1 MRESPGAVVSLRKT
15 DRRSAGREHSGLPQC
30 AGIRIVG
37 ARAGSHSGLPQR
49 TGAPT
54 AQRAMGR
61 GAACRVDAD
70 QSAGQPVA

>member
-15 DRRSAGREHSGLPQC
+15 DRRSAGRE
-30 AGIRIVG
+30 
-37 ARAGSHSGLPQR
+37 HSGLPQR